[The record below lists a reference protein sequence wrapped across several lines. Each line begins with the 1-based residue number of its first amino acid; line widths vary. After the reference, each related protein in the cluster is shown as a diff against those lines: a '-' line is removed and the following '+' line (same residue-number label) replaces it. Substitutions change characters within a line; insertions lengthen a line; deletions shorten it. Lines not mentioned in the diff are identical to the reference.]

1 MGIKL
6 AHNSIMP
13 KTGTNKDVAPTS
25 YEIASKSQ
33 IIKFPHSPKYSFGSD
48 KRRGLGK
55 KIETKNETYAMYS
68 SIGEQIMTPK
78 DSRPQFSFGKADR
91 FSQKQ

>member
-1 MGIKL
+1 
-6 AHNSIMP
+6 
-13 KTGTNKDVAPTS
+13 
-25 YEIASKSQ
+25 
-33 IIKFPHSPKYSFGSD
+33 
-48 KRRGLGK
+48 
-55 KIETKNETYAMYS
+55 MYS

>member
-1 MGIKL
+1 
-6 AHNSIMP
+6 MP

-55 KIETKNETYAMYS
+55 KIETKNET
-68 SIGEQIMTPK
+68 
-78 DSRPQFSFGKADR
+78 
-91 FSQKQ
+91 